1 MTGAAAIVLERFLG
15 HHYGFTTTSAT
26 APGERFFEDLASY
39 VEDAKLGRIYGGI
52 HFRTAVEEGAKQGK
66 KVGKWVLKTQL
77 RRLR

>member
-1 MTGAAAIVLERFLG
+1 MLERFLG

-39 VEDAKLGRIYGGI
+39 AEDGKLGRIYGGI
-52 HFRTAVEEGAKQGK
+52 HFRTAVEEGGKQGK
-66 KVGKWVLKTQL
+66 KIGKWVLKTQL